1 MNHSYEE
8 VRSAVIAALL
18 ADVPAYERVEQ
29 WETLKAATAVELE
42 RRAGKSHVG
51 YPGPRLS
58 ASDAELGREVFWD
71 LFRQGYITLG
81 MNDSNPNWPWFR
93 LSRFG
98 QEALKGQDP
107 YMFTDTSSYL
117 DLVRSQ
123 VTWLDPT
130 TETYLSEAVRAFYAN
145 CLLSSVVMLGVAAEA
160 RFLSMLDGAK
170 PSLTWGARFK
180 AVDDERTLLRKINKF
195 QALLAP
201 HRKNLGAASE
211 DLDVNLGF
219 IQSVIRSSRNEAG
232 HALGAP
238 PDRAQT
244 YVLLQL
250 FAPFARKLEQLAGAM
265 A

>member
-1 MNHSYEE
+1 MAHSYEE
-8 VRSAVIAALL
+8 VRSSVIAVLL
-18 ADVPAYERVEQ
+18 ADVPTIERVEQ
-29 WETLKAATAVELE
+29 WESLKAATAIELE
-42 RRAGKSHVG
+42 RRAGNSHVS

-58 ASDAELGREVFWD
+58 ASDAELAREVFWD
-71 LFRQGYITLG
+71 LFRQGYVTLG

-98 QEALKGQDP
+98 QEALKGHDP

-123 VTWLDPT
+123 VASLDST
-130 TETYLSEAVRAFYAN
+130 TEIYLSEAVRAFYAN

-160 RFLSMLDGAK
+160 RFLSMLNHIGQN
-170 PSLTWGARFK
+170 PTWGARFK
-180 AVDDERTLLRKINKF
+180 GVGDERTLLRKINKF
-195 QALLAP
+195 QFLLAP
-201 HRKNLGAASE
+201 HRKALGTASE

-250 FAPFARKLEQLAGAM
+250 FAPFARKLEQLASAM